1 MIPLYPLIRRNFFR
15 CGTALWAG
23 ISFLTLFVSPSNLVG
38 KVMGKGEVGIYKRK
52 EKKGKKEQ
60 KRKKKKKLKK
70 RKKRKQE
77 LDQENKKT
85 TKKKRKNFLFT
96 FWVEFLFS
104 SFFSLSLSW

>member
-52 EKKGKKEQ
+52 EKKEKKNSTKKTGKRQE
-60 KRKKKKKLKK
+60 KKKKLFH
-70 RKKRKQE
+70 
-77 LDQENKKT
+77 
-85 TKKKRKNFLFT
+85 FLGRVLVF
-96 FWVEFLFS
+96 FLLF
-104 SFFSLSLSW
+104 FFS